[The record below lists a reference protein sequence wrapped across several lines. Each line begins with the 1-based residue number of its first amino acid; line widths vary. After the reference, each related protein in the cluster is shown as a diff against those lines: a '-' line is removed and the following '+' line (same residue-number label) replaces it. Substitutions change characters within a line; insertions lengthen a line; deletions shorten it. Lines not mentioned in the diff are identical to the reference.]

1 MTSPDY
7 SAARSAY
14 VKARD
19 AFALAEKL
27 YVRAQDLYQHGAIAE
42 ADLQQA
48 QSNETQAHAD
58 LESSAD
64 ALRAW
69 ESRILRDWL
78 RTRQRRQ
85 RRFLCLLP

>member
-1 MTSPDY
+1 M
-7 SAARSAY
+7 
-14 VKARD
+14 
-19 AFALAEKL
+19 
-27 YVRAQDLYQHGAIAE
+27 RAQDLYQHGAIAE

-64 ALRAW
+64 ALRALGIKDP
-69 ESRILRDWL
+69 EGLVRN
-78 RTRQRRQ
+78 RQRRQ